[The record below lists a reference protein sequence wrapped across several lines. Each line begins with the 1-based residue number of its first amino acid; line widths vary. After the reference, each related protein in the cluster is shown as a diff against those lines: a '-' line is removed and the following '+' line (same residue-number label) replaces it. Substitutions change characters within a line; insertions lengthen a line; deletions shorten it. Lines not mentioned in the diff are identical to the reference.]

1 MSELNKQPRIATGV
15 VVSDKNDKTI
25 VVAIERR
32 IKDPLYGKFKR
43 QTRKRHVHDVDNV
56 AKLGDK
62 VRIKESRPHSK
73 LKVWELVEVIT
84 EN

>member
-1 MSELNKQPRIATGV
+1 MNDLSKCPRVATGT
-15 VVSDKNDKTI
+15 VVSDKNNKTI

-32 IKDPLYGKFKR
+32 IKDPLYGKYKR
-43 QTRKRHVHDVDNV
+43 QTRKRHVHDEDNV

-62 VRIKESRPHSK
+62 VKIRESRPHSK
-73 LKVWELVEVIT
+73 LKAWELVEVIT